1 MPPQAP
7 LGWDSFSAY
16 SEISDL
22 GSLQEG
28 WPRVLKT
35 IPQLECVWC
44 FSYESYMDSTCVLPK
59 THRLKLNAHVILWG
73 SRPPG
78 GDQVLTGG
86 RPLEWDSCPYK
97 KRPENEGACLPSC
110 GDTARSLL
118 PATQKRTVLR
128 PSWLPDLK
136 LPASRAVSDYVCAL
150 RPTSLWCFVVTARV
164 DHGG

>member
-7 LGWDSFSAY
+7 LGWDSFSGY

-73 SRPPG
+73 SGPPG

-86 RPLEWDSCPYK
+86 GGGLLNGIRALIRK
-97 KRPENEGACLPSC
+97 GQRKRELVSHHVGTQQEACCLQLRRELSSDPAGSLISNFQPPEL
-110 GDTARSLL
+110 
-118 PATQKRTVLR
+118 
-128 PSWLPDLK
+128 
-136 LPASRAVSDYVCAL
+136 
-150 RPTSLWCFVVTARV
+150 
-164 DHGG
+164 